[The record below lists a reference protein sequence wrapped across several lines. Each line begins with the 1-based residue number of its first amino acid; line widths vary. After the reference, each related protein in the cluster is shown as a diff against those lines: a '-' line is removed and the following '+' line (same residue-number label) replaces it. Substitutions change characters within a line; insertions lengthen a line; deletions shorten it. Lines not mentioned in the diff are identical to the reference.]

1 MGFSVLD
8 VCRDRVRAAT
18 GWVFGSTG
26 SFTRGSVG
34 SITLGGCVY
43 TLVDGGST
51 LGDGCRILGDR
62 RSSHMSFIVGTGGGG
77 GSWVLVLSPDHLP
90 IAF

>member
-1 MGFSVLD
+1 M
-8 VCRDRVRAAT
+8 T

-26 SFTRGSVG
+26 SCTLGIVVG
-34 SITLGGCVY
+34 STLGGGNCN
-43 TLVDGGST
+43 LGDGGST

-62 RSSHMSFIVGTGGGG
+62 PSSHMSFIVGTGGGG